1 MDEQVIAVMVLEAG
15 GHTLDVN
22 IPMDRG
28 RMTSMVQE
36 GLGVKAPS
44 EAEVVFVNSD
54 LPFISADLGADA
66 DMLNDLASLAAGLTD
81 EQREAAELYWDSVIS
96 VSEQDKF
103 QAAANVLMQA
113 NEIEQ
118 WHAYDYYVPEAGWPM
133 PLSSIDK
140 YGRSWFESNY
150 TVPTIAHYNYDMEL
164 YGRRNSD
171 DVRLYDE
178 GYLDMS
184 ADWPDIE
191 SYDRGAMNDD
201 IESVALPE
209 ELENWQKVFI
219 VARSLHNGNEFK
231 ATLPMNP
238 TEALD
243 LEEAT
248 TLGKKHDYE
257 IVEIEDSG
265 VLERLGVDATAH
277 SYERVETLNGLLIM
291 AATRLSASGSDYD
304 RVRALLNE
312 QVSPTYLDAAGAIAS
327 VEEIPYYAYDFPN
340 IDAHDLS
347 SMSKEEK
354 WGRTYYDAQAE
365 AGELSEGK
373 KGYEELIDIDFD
385 IKTYGLDHD
394 VTLGGGGYIDAYS
407 GDELNL
413 TFYDDEE
420 IADAAKEAREKIGIA
435 DTQVLRDIEQMVAQ
449 PVIPAPSEPYA
460 TQYRM
465 LSRMKGDF
473 DYVLGEGGI
482 GALRQIWD
490 SDGPGSQIAY
500 MRRLL
505 AEIPDEYAPEWIS
518 AADIDNYEQR
528 INELVAEQN
537 SELLG
542 RSESS
547 LAAEALDEAQRIM
560 EDLAEDLPEDE
571 PVLNEQEVREM
582 MEDAAMG
589 RGEDLRAGAEERRA
603 VRSIE
608 EIDQG
613 MQNVIEGLDEMSSG
627 APDALEELNRRVH
640 EIDRAIVF
648 AEIPETTYSL
658 GIAEVS
664 VDRSPGS
671 ETSYYV
677 IYDSEKRHPYG
688 HAADLVQPAVEDLS
702 IIYDAVA
709 RHAPDAPWV
718 KWGFRQ
724 ITPWGFKDDG
734 TPYSAAEYREG
745 EGVTEIEELQPVLS
759 YNEGLS
765 VTEALQLVPNASIS
779 MLEVPILN
787 AISDGVHNRSLG
799 FRSRGLMSVNRNG
812 EPIVKGGPT
821 DNGYVYR
828 NSGAFEDR
836 GDDVAY
842 IANAAWEEPLRHDEN
857 GYVRLSDI
865 DPEHVYT
872 YARILEACNGSRLM
886 AERVFAELDWQHPE
900 TLYDEN
906 MRMFVE
912 DWENADKSIVME
924 RQPEEVRLYV
934 ECKLREQGLSGYE
947 LIRAMGMTRAGDL
960 LGLVEHRDAE
970 EKTLAEEMERLNRI
984 ARPWAIF
991 AEPVAEGHRA
1001 GMVSALIDTDDP
1013 NQYTRV
1019 QVIYDYDEHP
1029 EAIGAED
1036 SDIEA
1041 SYAERWAAVY
1051 AAIGRTFP
1059 GRDYS
1064 TGEWTNSI
1072 ALEEA
1077 LKIAEVPDTR
1087 ASELLSAN
1095 RDAAATLVFAP
1106 DNFGNYNLSDELQE
1120 SKVEQLEWKPGSIA
1134 VGRTTGMPYVVLA
1147 VTEDGRLRLGA
1158 DLSIYDSDMFEPGGQ
1173 IDEALVESYRQG
1185 RDDGT
1190 ALARALAEATGRPE
1204 VGESRIEDLAREQLA
1219 KPSEEI
1225 RTEKTSGEDKGP
1237 WKVGSIAIGRQS
1249 GYAFVV
1255 MDVTE
1260 DGRLLLGADAYVASP
1275 DMFEYGG
1282 QVPDQVM
1289 DDIRSGSITEEELQE
1304 VLAEIREKAEREA
1317 LTGPESEQPTWRV
1330 GSIAMDRDTRESH
1343 LVTGLTASGN
1353 ILIGYDMEPVNAAA
1367 YQNVGEVDEAVALGY
1382 RNGAIDNDEKNRAMA
1397 TVVSEYV
1404 TSSRDAGDLTEE
1416 EIADIERGAEEDF
1429 GDLYAHNAAMSRE
1442 GSEGITFGSEEPK
1455 GTNEG
1460 LRIDPERSRWYIN
1473 GREGWEFPVYVVGNN
1488 ESNEPS
1494 AVCGIEMSPAGSFVA
1509 IVELNGEQRPDLSP
1523 KSSFPTFDR
1532 AREAGMA
1539 SLGSALGLAPEVLA
1553 PYVHGE
1559 VAPDPYPEAWAR
1571 DEGVKMTAEQIM
1583 AKYGFDPDV
1592 EYVRIYPDG
1601 QWEALYYNPQGN
1613 EERGQIVQA
1622 WGGDLEEVLTEYNP
1636 ENAAWIST
1644 ADGRNNDLLY
1654 DWPNGMETVL
1664 DGFMRNRQEYVGFA
1678 EGNPE
1683 AQHAYLVEREA
1694 YLESMR
1700 TLDTERSD
1708 IFEDVP
1714 GQEYQMVAVAVG
1726 DEESEHAYVANLKLG
1741 DDGWSVRVAY
1751 DNDNAFQASNGIASF
1766 EEAREKAMRMFRAGG
1781 RYDAEALDNFEGFQ
1795 KDFAA
1800 VDDKSQE
1807 LGRRSYESILM
1818 NDEWG
1823 WEVTPAGVG
1832 RLMDQNGEIYAEIH
1846 PDRKQVVIMDEPIPG
1861 ATTWTVDND
1870 DVRLVLEACAIQEA
1884 GLEFEPPEGA
1894 TFDGLIYDVSKTL
1907 AKEES
1912 LIPPRI
1918 AGAFEPL
1925 SSRERF
1931 SNDLDELFEAYDN
1944 NLRFSPLETIY
1955 ISDTPG
1961 ILVSLGMEQ
1970 RPIHLNALHA
1980 LNIIAPKNERNS
1992 HHHGITREEMEGL
2005 PDLIARPAVITDAL
2019 NGATSSDAVVLVL
2032 PGVDSDNQPL
2042 LAVIRPNEDAQYELE
2057 TINMNRLAS
2066 VYGKRNAENFLA
2078 NAAEQGKVLY
2088 IDQKETEELSKVS
2101 QLQLLKSL
2109 AGLPFNE
2116 IIRRSSVIDKAEGRD
2131 VSETVV
2137 SAEDRPTTVDAMKVI
2152 EEANERLRAEQTAQI
2167 EESLAESDV
2176 LQHREGVVRHEEPAL
2191 ADRLKAAVVGAL
2203 AWTVVSAP
2211 AAAAEVQTP
2220 TGTYVAQASDDLIEL
2235 KGRLARSLDEA
2246 LPAGWVIDDVAPS
2259 KDMLALEMTITSGEV
2274 DVELG
2279 VVAPR
2284 DKTTTTEENLDD
2296 LSSRL
2301 LEAAAEAMVGEM
2313 AAEAYIASSRRRDA
2327 KDVLGEEDL
2336 GAINAASATV
2346 ETQRRGQT
2354 AYMHVGDDILA
2365 QTGDNP
2371 HLYTR
2376 LAARNGEDF
2385 FVDDNGHEI
2394 VSLKN
2399 GSIVEGEE
2407 AASRMNEMLAAYANH
2422 PNPGT
2427 VEFQNEFT
2435 YISKTLQE
2443 SEIPPSTESP
2453 DMVEGNQENKGFFQR
2468 MRETFG
2474 SRRQEKESESREHS
2488 ARRTD
2493 EEAATQT
2500 AVLASALAAA
2510 SAMEVPMVAAAEE
2523 KSKDGGRRKVE
2534 VEGYVTR
2541 ETVKNATLK
2550 SDEVEARAGAA
2561 KVKKAAPAPQQAQKR
2576 Q

>member
-1 MDEQVIAVMVLEAG
+1 MDEQVIAVMVLDVD
-15 GHTLDVN
+15 GHTLDVD
-22 IPMDRG
+22 IPMDREQ
-28 RMTSMVQE
+28 MTLMVRE
-36 GLGVKAPS
+36 GLGVEAPS
-44 EAEVVFVNSD
+44 EAEVTFVNSD
-54 LPFISADLGADA
+54 FPILSADLGADA

-81 EQREAAELYWDSVIS
+81 EQREAAEMYWDNAVS
-96 VSEQDKF
+96 VSEQSRF

-113 NEIEQ
+113 SEIEQ
-118 WHAYDYYVPEAGWPM
+118 WHAYDYYTPEAGWPS
-133 PLSSIDK
+133 PLSSIEK
-140 YGRSWFESNY
+140 YGRSWYESNY
-150 TVPTIAHYNYDMEL
+150 QVPTIAHYNYDLEL
-164 YGRRNSD
+164 YGRSNSD

-178 GYLDMS
+178 GYLELS
-184 ADWPDIE
+184 VDWPDIE

-201 IESVALPE
+201 LGNASIPE
-209 ELENWQKVFI
+209 VLEDWQKVSI
-219 VARSLHNGNEFK
+219 VARSLYNGEEFK

-243 LEEAT
+243 LEDAA
-248 TLGKKHDYE
+248 TLGEKHDYE
-257 IVEIEDSG
+257 IVEIEDGG
-265 VLERLGVDATAH
+265 VLDRLGIDAAAH
-277 SYERVETLNGLLIM
+277 PYERIETLNGLLVM
-291 AATRLSASGSDYD
+291 AATKLNAKANDYE
-304 RVRALLNE
+304 RVRALITE
-312 QVSPTYLDAAGAIAS
+312 QVAPTYLDAAGAIAG

-340 IDAHDLS
+340 IDAQDLA

-365 AGELSEGK
+365 AGELSEDK
-373 KGYEELIDIDFD
+373 RGYDELIDIDFD
-385 IKTYGLDHD
+385 IKIYGHDHD
-394 VTLGGGGYIDAYS
+394 VTLGDGGYIDAYS

-435 DTQVLRDIEQMVAQ
+435 DAQVPRDIEQPVAR
-449 PVIPAPSEPYA
+449 PYIPAPSEPYA

-505 AEIPDEYAPEWIS
+505 AEIPEEYAPEWIS

-537 SELLG
+537 SELTG

-547 LAAEALDEAQRIM
+547 LEAEARDEAERFM
-560 EDLAEDLPEDE
+560 EDLTEGLPGDE

-589 RGEDLRAGAEERRA
+589 RGEEPPSA
-603 VRSIE
+603 V
-608 EIDQG
+608 
-613 MQNVIEGLDEMSSG
+613 
-627 APDALEELNRRVH
+627 PDALEELNRRVH

-664 VDRSPGS
+664 VDRTPSS

-677 IYDSEKRHPYG
+677 IYDSEKRHPYDHFEG
-688 HAADLVQPAVEDLS
+688 LSVPALDDLQVIRRAVEK
-702 IIYDAVA
+702 
-709 RHAPDAPWV
+709 HAPDAPWV
-718 KWGFRQ
+718 RWGLERRV
-724 ITPWGFKDDG
+724 TPWGFKPDG
-734 TPYSAAEYREG
+734 MPYTSEEYREDTG
-745 EGVTEIEELQPVLS
+745 EVKFDMLQPVMN
-759 YNEGLS
+759 YQEGLS
-765 VTEALQLVPNASIS
+765 VSEALQQVPNALPS
-779 MLEVPILN
+779 MIEDAILN
-787 AISDGVHNRSLG
+787 AISDDVHKRSLR
-799 FRSRGLMSVNRNG
+799 FRSRGLMSINRNG
-812 EPIVKGGPT
+812 EPIVIGGPT

-828 NSGAFEDR
+828 NPGAFEDR

-842 IANAAWEEPLRHDEN
+842 IANAAWEEPLDSDEQ
-857 GYVRLSDI
+857 GYVKLSDI

-872 YARILEACNGSRLM
+872 YGRILEDCHGSRAM
-886 AERVFAELDWQHPE
+886 AERIFAQLDWQHPAA
-900 TLYDEN
+900 LYEEE
-906 MRMFVE
+906 MHLLAE
-912 DWENADKSIVME
+912 DWEAAPKSDYMI
-924 RQPEEVRLYV
+924 RQSENVRLFV
-934 ECKLREQGLSGYE
+934 ECKLRERGISGE
-947 LIRAMGMTRAGDL
+947 DLIRAMGVTRAGDL
-960 LGLVEHRDAE
+960 LTLVGYSDAE
-970 EKTLAEEMERLNRI
+970 EKSLAEAMDSLNRI

-991 AEPVAEGHRA
+991 AEPVPEGHLVGA
-1001 GMVSALIDTDDP
+1001 VDVLVDTEVPD
-1013 NQYTRV
+1013 QKATVR
-1019 QVIYDYDEHP
+1019 VIYDWDARPMGANADDP
-1029 EAIGAED
+1029 EYEP
-1036 SDIEA
+1036 
-1041 SYAERWAAVY
+1041 YAGDWVVVSAAVK
-1051 AAIGRTFP
+1051 AAFP
-1059 GRDYS
+1059 GRSYEASGWVDAE
-1064 TGEWTNSI
+1064 TLESI
-1072 ALEEA
+1072 LDGA
-1077 LKIAEVPDTR
+1077 KFPTTR
-1087 ASELLSAN
+1087 VSEILTAN
-1095 RDAAATLVFAP
+1095 RDAAAALASAP
-1106 DNFGNYNLSDELQE
+1106 ENPGAKNLSDGLQE
-1120 SKVEQLEWKPGSIA
+1120 TQVKLPEWKPGSIA

-1147 VTEDGRLRLGA
+1147 VTEDGDLRLGA
-1158 DLSIYDSDMFEPGGQ
+1158 DLSIYDSDMFEQGGQ
-1173 IDEALVESYRQG
+1173 VDEALVESYRQG

-1204 VGESRIEDLAREQLA
+1204 VGESRIEDLAREKLA
-1219 KPSEEI
+1219 KPFEEI
-1225 RTEKTSGEDKGP
+1225 RPKKTSGEDKGP

-1289 DDIRSGSITEEELQE
+1289 DDIRSGNITEEELQE

-1353 ILIGYDMEPVNAAA
+1353 ILIGYDMEPVNAAV
-1367 YQNVGEVDEAVALGY
+1367 YQNVGEVDEEIALGY
-1382 RNGAIDNDEKNRAMA
+1382 RNGTIDNDEKNLAMA
-1397 TVVSEYV
+1397 AVVSEYV

-1416 EIADIERGAEEDF
+1416 EIADIERGFEEDF
-1429 GDLYAHNAAMSRE
+1429 GDLYARNSSVSQEYSLDALPE
-1442 GSEGITFGSEEPK
+1442 GDPSAEVQEVAK
-1455 GTNEG
+1455 
-1460 LRIDPERSRWYIN
+1460 IDSERSRWYVN
-1473 GREGWEFPVYVVGNN
+1473 GREGWEFPVYIAGDTHN
-1488 ESNEPS
+1488 NEPS
-1494 AVCGIEMSPAGSFVA
+1494 AACGIEMSPSGTFVV
-1509 IVELNGEQRPDLSP
+1509 IVELNGEQRLDLSP
-1523 KSSFPTFDR
+1523 KSSFPTFER
-1532 AREAGMA
+1532 AREAGML

-1553 PYVHGE
+1553 PYIHGE
-1559 VAPDPYPEAWAR
+1559 VAPDPYPESWVQ
-1571 DEGVKMTAEQIM
+1571 EQGQEITAEMLM
-1583 AKYGFDPDV
+1583 AKYGFDPNT
-1592 EYVRIYPDG
+1592 EYIRTYPDG

-1622 WGGDLEEVLTEYNP
+1622 CGGDLAAALAEYDS
-1636 ENAAWIST
+1636 ENAQWIST
-1644 ADGRNNDLLY
+1644 VIGRDNDMLY
-1654 DWPNGMETVL
+1654 DWPEDMESL
-1664 DGFMRNRQEYVGFA
+1664 LADFMRHRQDFVGFA
-1678 EGNPE
+1678 DGEPE
-1683 AQHAYLVEREA
+1683 AQHEYLVEQEA

-1714 GQEYQMVAVAVG
+1714 GREYQMVAVSVG
-1726 DEESEHAYVANLKLG
+1726 DEESEHAYVANIKLRE
-1741 DDGWSVRVAY
+1741 DGWSVGVTY
-1751 DNDNAFQASNGIASF
+1751 DNGALNRESNGIASF
-1766 EEAREKAMRMFRAGG
+1766 QEAREYAMRMFRAGG
-1781 RYDAEALDNFEGFQ
+1781 RYSAEALNDFEGFQ
-1795 KDFAA
+1795 KEFPA
-1800 VDDKSQE
+1800 VDAESQDS
-1807 LGRRSYESILM
+1807 GRRSYESVLM

-1823 WEVTPAGVG
+1823 WEVSPAGVG

-1846 PDRKQVVIMDEPIPG
+1846 PDRKQVIFRDEPIPG

-1870 DVRLVLEACAIQEA
+1870 DVRLVLEAYAIREA
-1884 GLEFEPPEGA
+1884 GLDFEPPEGA
-1894 TFDGLIYDVSKTL
+1894 TFDSLIYGVTKSL
-1907 AKEES
+1907 AKEDD
-1912 LIPPRI
+1912 LIPPRLT
-1918 AGAFEPL
+1918 GAFEPL
-1925 SSRERF
+1925 SSHERF
-1931 SNDLDELFEAYDN
+1931 ANDLDELFEAYDN
-1944 NLRFSPLETIY
+1944 NLRFSPLETIC

-1992 HHHGITREEMEGL
+1992 HHHGITREEMASL

-2032 PGVDSDNQPL
+2032 PDVDSDNQPL
-2042 LAVIRPNEDAQYELE
+2042 LAVIRPNEEAQYELE

-2088 IDQKETEELSKVS
+2088 IDKKETEELSKVS

-2116 IIRRSSVIDKAEGRD
+2116 IIRRSSVIDKAEGKG
-2131 VSETVV
+2131 V
-2137 SAEDRPTTVDAMKVI
+2137 SATVDGIGDSPRIDAMKVI
-2152 EEANERLRAEQTAQI
+2152 EEANERLSVKQNAQI
-2167 EESLAESDV
+2167 EESLTERDV
-2176 LQHREGVVRHEEPAL
+2176 LQPQEGVVKHKEPTL
-2191 ADRLKAAVVGAL
+2191 ADKLKAAVVGAL
-2203 AWTVVSAP
+2203 AWTVVAAP
-2211 AAAAEVQTP
+2211 VDTEEVQTP
-2220 TGTYVAQASDDLIEL
+2220 TGTYIVQASDDLIDL
-2235 KGRLARSLDEA
+2235 KGRLTRSLDEA
-2246 LPAGWVIDDVAPS
+2246 LPAGWVMDDVAPS
-2259 KDMLALEMTITSGEV
+2259 KDVLALEIAISSDDV

-2296 LSSRL
+2296 LSNRL
-2301 LEAAAEAMVGEM
+2301 LEAAAESMVGEL

-2327 KDVLGEEDL
+2327 KDVLDEDNL
-2336 GAINAASATV
+2336 GAIDAASATV

-2354 AYMHVGDDILA
+2354 AYLHVGDNILV
-2365 QTGDNP
+2365 QTGDKP
-2371 HLYTR
+2371 QLYSR

-2385 FVDDNGHEI
+2385 FIDDNGREV

-2407 AASRMNEMLAAYANH
+2407 ATSRMNEMLAAYANH

-2435 YISKTLQE
+2435 YLSETLQE
-2443 SEIPPSTESP
+2443 SELAPAEENLSTAENKQ
-2453 DMVEGNQENKGFFQR
+2453 EGKGFFQR

-2474 SRRQEKESESREHS
+2474 SRRQEKENETREQS
-2488 ARRTD
+2488 ARRDD
-2493 EEAATQT
+2493 EEAAAQT

-2510 SAMEVPMVAAAEE
+2510 SVMEAPLVTAAEVQ
-2523 KSKDGGRRKVE
+2523 SKDSSRRKVE
-2534 VEGYVTR
+2534 VVGYTAKEAAKSVT
-2541 ETVKNATLK
+2541 AK
-2550 SDEVEARAGAA
+2550 SDEIEARAGAA

>member
-1 MDEQVIAVMVLEAG
+1 MDEQVIAVMVLEVD

-28 RMTSMVQE
+28 RMTTMVQE
-36 GLGVKAPS
+36 SLEVEAPS

-81 EQREAAELYWDSVIS
+81 EQREAAVLYWNNAIS
-96 VSEQDKF
+96 VSEQGDF
-103 QAAANVLMQA
+103 RAAANVLMQA
-113 NEIEQ
+113 SEIER
-118 WHAYDYYVPEAGWPM
+118 WRAYDYYEPEAGWAR
-133 PLSSIDK
+133 PLSREEK
-140 YGRSWFESNY
+140 YGRTWLESAY
-150 TVPTIAHYNYDMEL
+150 SVPQIAYNNYDLESF
-164 YGRRNSD
+164 GQAHSD
-171 DVRLYDE
+171 GVILFDD
-178 GYLDMS
+178 GYLD
-184 ADWPDIE
+184 AYANYPAIE
-191 SYDRGAMNDD
+191 DFDRGQMND
-201 IESVALPE
+201 ALDSMEIPSS
-209 ELENWQKVFI
+209 LEAWQKVR
-219 VARSLHNGNEFK
+219 VTARSLYNGREFTE
-231 ATLPMNP
+231 TLPMSSSDAMDF
-238 TEALD
+238 ESRA
-243 LEEAT
+243 E
-248 TLGKKHDYE
+248 LGGEHDYE
-257 IVEIEDSG
+257 IVELEDGG
-265 VLERLGVDATAH
+265 VLDRLGIDPSRRNYDMLT
-277 SYERVETLNGLLIM
+277 SLNGVVAM
-291 AATRLSASGSDYD
+291 AAARLEAGGDDYA
-304 RVRALLNE
+304 RVSALLSE
-312 QVSPTYLDAAGAIAS
+312 FPDPTYMDVAGAI
-327 VEEIPYYAYDFPN
+327 EEVGNIPFHGYEFPN
-340 IDAHDLS
+340 MDFYDLAN
-347 SMSKEEK
+347 MSKEEK
-354 WGRTYYDAQAE
+354 WGRTYYAQIAEEGGNALPEGLDTYNELLSVDFKPEMLAE
-365 AGELSEGK
+365 AHNVSIGNN
-373 KGYEELIDIDFD
+373 GY
-385 IKTYGLDHD
+385 Y
-394 VTLGGGGYIDAYS
+394 DAYA
-407 GDELNL
+407 GDELDL
-413 TFYDDEE
+413 TYYDDEE

-435 DTQVLRDIEQMVAQ
+435 DTQVLRDTEQ
-449 PVIPAPSEPYA
+449 PVAHPYIPAPSEPYA

-490 SDGPGSQIAY
+490 SDGPGSQVAY

-560 EDLAEDLPEDE
+560 EDIAEDLPEDE
-571 PVLNEQEVREM
+571 PVLSEQEVREM

-603 VRSIE
+603 VRSVE

-613 MQNVIEGLDEMSSG
+613 MQNVI
-627 APDALEELNRRVH
+627 
-640 EIDRAIVF
+640 
-648 AEIPETTYSL
+648 
-658 GIAEVS
+658 
-664 VDRSPGS
+664 
-671 ETSYYV
+671 
-677 IYDSEKRHPYG
+677 
-688 HAADLVQPAVEDLS
+688 
-702 IIYDAVA
+702 
-709 RHAPDAPWV
+709 
-718 KWGFRQ
+718 
-724 ITPWGFKDDG
+724 
-734 TPYSAAEYREG
+734 
-745 EGVTEIEELQPVLS
+745 
-759 YNEGLS
+759 
-765 VTEALQLVPNASIS
+765 
-779 MLEVPILN
+779 
-787 AISDGVHNRSLG
+787 
-799 FRSRGLMSVNRNG
+799 
-812 EPIVKGGPT
+812 
-821 DNGYVYR
+821 
-828 NSGAFEDR
+828 
-836 GDDVAY
+836 
-842 IANAAWEEPLRHDEN
+842 
-857 GYVRLSDI
+857 
-865 DPEHVYT
+865 
-872 YARILEACNGSRLM
+872 
-886 AERVFAELDWQHPE
+886 
-900 TLYDEN
+900 
-906 MRMFVE
+906 
-912 DWENADKSIVME
+912 
-924 RQPEEVRLYV
+924 
-934 ECKLREQGLSGYE
+934 
-947 LIRAMGMTRAGDL
+947 
-960 LGLVEHRDAE
+960 
-970 EKTLAEEMERLNRI
+970 ERLNRI

-991 AEPVAEGHRA
+991 AEPIAEGHRA

-1051 AAIGRTFP
+1051 SAIGRSFP

-1095 RDAAATLVFAP
+1095 RDAAATLVSAP
-1106 DNFGNYNLSDELQE
+1106 DNFGNSNLSDELQE
-1120 SKVEQLEWKPGSIA
+1120 SKVKQLEWKPGSIA

-1158 DLSIYDSDMFEPGGQ
+1158 DLSIYDSDMFEQGGQ
-1173 IDEALVESYRQG
+1173 VDEALVESYRQG

-1190 ALARALAEATGRPE
+1190 VLARALAEATGRPE
-1204 VGESRIEDLAREQLA
+1204 VVESRIEDLAREQLA
-1219 KPSEEI
+1219 KPSNENRPEQ
-1225 RTEKTSGEDKGP
+1225 TSNGEKGP

-1289 DDIRSGSITEEELQE
+1289 DDLRSGSITEEELQE
-1304 VLAEIREKAEREA
+1304 VLAEIRGKAERDA
-1317 LTGPESEQPTWRV
+1317 LTGPQSEQPTWKV
-1330 GSIAMDRDTRESH
+1330 GSVAMDRDTRESH

-1353 ILIGYDMEPVNAAA
+1353 ILIGYDMEPASAAA
-1367 YQNVGEVDEAVALGY
+1367 YQNVGEVDEGIALGY
-1382 RNGAIDNDEKNRAMA
+1382 RNGTINNDEKNRAMA
-1397 TVVSEYV
+1397 AVVSEYV
-1404 TSSRDAGDLTEE
+1404 SSSRDAGDLTEE

-1442 GSEGITFGSEEPK
+1442 ESKGISFGSEEPK

-1494 AVCGIEMSPAGSFVA
+1494 AVCGIEMSPEGSFVA

-1523 KSSFPTFDR
+1523 KSSFPTFNR
-1532 AREAGMA
+1532 AREAGML

-1622 WGGDLEEVLTEYNP
+1622 WGGDLGEVLTEYNP

-1654 DWPNGMETVL
+1654 DWPNDMETVL

-1694 YLESMR
+1694 HLESMR

-1708 IFEDVP
+1708 IFEDIP

-1781 RYDAEALDNFEGFQ
+1781 RYDAQALDNFEGFQ

-1846 PDRKQVVIMDEPIPG
+1846 PDRKQVVIMNEPIPG

-1870 DVRLVLEACAIQEA
+1870 DVRIVLEACAIQEA

-1918 AGAFEPL
+1918 AGAFDPL

-2032 PGVDSDNQPL
+2032 PSVDSDNQPL

-2131 VSETVV
+2131 VSATVV

-2336 GAINAASATV
+2336 GAIDAASATV

-2371 HLYTR
+2371 QLYTR

-2443 SEIPPSTESP
+2443 SEIPPSAESP
-2453 DMVEGNQENKGFFQR
+2453 DMVEGNQENKRFFQR

-2493 EEAATQT
+2493 EETATQT

>member
-1 MDEQVIAVMVLEAG
+1 MDEQVKAVMVLEVD

-36 GLGVKAPS
+36 GLGVEAPS

-66 DMLNDLASLAAGLTD
+66 DMLNDLASLAAGLTE
-81 EQREAAELYWDSVIS
+81 EQREAAVLYWNNAVS
-96 VSEQDKF
+96 VSEQGDF
-103 QAAANVLMQA
+103 RAAANVLMQA
-113 NEIEQ
+113 SEIER
-118 WHAYDYYVPEAGWPM
+118 WRAYDYYEPEAGWAR
-133 PLSSIDK
+133 PLSREEK
-140 YGRSWFESNY
+140 YGRTWLESAY
-150 TVPTIAHYNYDMEL
+150 SVPQIAYNNYDLESF
-164 YGRRNSD
+164 GQAHSD
-171 DVRLYDE
+171 GVILFDD
-178 GYLDMS
+178 GYLDAYANYPS
-184 ADWPDIE
+184 IE
-191 SYDRGAMNDD
+191 DFDRGQMND
-201 IESVALPE
+201 ALDSMEIPSS
-209 ELENWQKVFI
+209 LEAWQKVR
-219 VARSLHNGNEFK
+219 VTARSLYNGREFTE
-231 ATLPMNP
+231 TLPMSSSDAMDF
-238 TEALD
+238 ESRA
-243 LEEAT
+243 E
-248 TLGKKHDYE
+248 LGGEHDYE
-257 IVEIEDSG
+257 IVELEDGG
-265 VLERLGVDATAH
+265 VLDRLGIDPSRRNYDMLT
-277 SYERVETLNGLLIM
+277 SLNGVVAM
-291 AATRLSASGSDYD
+291 AAARLEAGGDDYA
-304 RVRALLNE
+304 RVSALLSE
-312 QVSPTYLDAAGAIAS
+312 FPDPTYMDVAGAI
-327 VEEIPYYAYDFPN
+327 EEVGNIPFHGYEFPN
-340 IDAHDLS
+340 MDFYDLAN
-347 SMSKEEK
+347 MSKEEK
-354 WGRTYYDAQAE
+354 WGRTYYAQIAEEGGNALPEGLDTYNELLSVDFKPEMLAE
-365 AGELSEGK
+365 AHNVSIGNN
-373 KGYEELIDIDFD
+373 GY
-385 IKTYGLDHD
+385 Y
-394 VTLGGGGYIDAYS
+394 DAYA
-407 GDELNL
+407 GDELDL
-413 TFYDDEE
+413 TYYDDEE

-435 DTQVLRDIEQMVAQ
+435 DTQVLRDTEQ
-449 PVIPAPSEPYA
+449 PVAHPYIPAPSEPYA

-490 SDGPGSQIAY
+490 SDGPGSQVAY

-547 LAAEALDEAQRIM
+547 LAAEALDEVQRIM
-560 EDLAEDLPEDE
+560 EDLVEDLPEDE

-589 RGEDLRAGAEERRA
+589 RGEDLRAGAEERS

-613 MQNVIEGLDEMSSG
+613 MQNVIEGLDKSA

-688 HAADLVQPAVEDLS
+688 HAAGLVQPAVEDLS

-734 TPYSAAEYREG
+734 TPYSAAEYKEG

-787 AISDGVHNRSLG
+787 AISDGVHERSMSH
-799 FRSRGLMSVNRNG
+799 RSYGLMSTNRDE
-812 EPIVKGGPT
+812 EPIVIGAPT

-865 DPEHVYT
+865 DQEHVYT
-872 YARILEACNGSRLM
+872 YARILEACNGSRPM
-886 AERVFAELDWQHPE
+886 AERVFAELDWQRPE

-934 ECKLREQGLSGYE
+934 ECKLREQGLSGYD
-947 LIRAMGMTRAGDL
+947 LIRAMGTTRAGDL
-960 LGLVEHRDAE
+960 LGLVEYRDAE

-991 AEPVAEGHRA
+991 AEPVVEGHRA

-1051 AAIGRTFP
+1051 AAIGRSFP

-1077 LKIAEVPDTR
+1077 LKIAEVPDAR

-1095 RDAAATLVFAP
+1095 RDAAATLVSAP
-1106 DNFGNYNLSDELQE
+1106 DNYGNFNLSDELQE
-1120 SKVEQLEWKPGSIA
+1120 SKVKQLEWKPGSIA

-1225 RTEKTSGEDKGP
+1225 RLEKTSSEDKGP

-1304 VLAEIREKAEREA
+1304 ALAEIREKAEHEA

-1353 ILIGYDMEPVNAAA
+1353 IIIGYDMEPVNAAA

-1382 RNGAIDNDEKNRAMA
+1382 RNGTINNDEKNRAMA
-1397 TVVSEYV
+1397 AVVSEYV
-1404 TSSRDAGDLTEE
+1404 SSSRDAGDLTEE

-1442 GSEGITFGSEEPK
+1442 GSEGITFE
-1455 GTNEG
+1455 NEG
-1460 LRIDPERSRWYIN
+1460 PHIDPERSRWYVN
-1473 GREGWEFPVYVVGNN
+1473 GREGWEFPVYIAGDTQ
-1488 ESNEPS
+1488 SNGPS
-1494 AVCGIEMSPAGSFVA
+1494 AACGIEMSPSGSFVA
-1509 IVELNGEQRPDLSP
+1509 VVELNGEQRPNLSP
-1523 KSSFPTFDR
+1523 KSTFPTFDR
-1532 AREAGMA
+1532 AREAGML

-1559 VAPDPYPEAWAR
+1559 VAPDPYPEAWAK
-1571 DEGVKMTAEQIM
+1571 DEGAKMTAEQIM
-1583 AKYGFDPDV
+1583 AKYGFDPDI

-1622 WGGDLEEVLTEYNP
+1622 WGSDLTAALAEYNP
-1636 ENAAWIST
+1636 ENVQWIST
-1644 ADGRNNDLLY
+1644 IDARSNDLLY
-1654 DWPNGMETVL
+1654 DWPDGMETAL

-1708 IFEDVP
+1708 IFEDIP

-1726 DEESEHAYVANLKLG
+1726 DEESEHAYVANLKLE

-1751 DNDNAFQASNGIASF
+1751 DNGNAFQANNGIASF
-1766 EEAREKAMRMFRAGG
+1766 EEAREYATRMFRAGG
-1781 RYDAEALDNFEGFQ
+1781 RYSAEALNDFEGFQ
-1795 KDFAA
+1795 KEFPAA
-1800 VDDKSQE
+1800 DIKPQE
-1807 LGRRSYESILM
+1807 SEWRSFESILM

-1861 ATTWTVDND
+1861 ATTWAVDND
-1870 DVRLVLEACAIQEA
+1870 DVRLVLEAYTIKVA
-1884 GLEFEPPEGA
+1884 GLEFEPPEGT
-1894 TFDGLIYDVSKTL
+1894 TFETIIYDASKSL
-1907 AKEES
+1907 AKEDD

-1918 AGAFEPL
+1918 PGVFEPL
-1925 SSRERF
+1925 SGRAQFEL
-1931 SNDLDELFEAYDN
+1931 DLDSLFDEYS
-1944 NLRFSPLETIY
+1944 RGIRPRPRESIYVSP
-1955 ISDTPG
+1955 TPG
-1961 ILVSLGMEQ
+1961 VLIAMGMSQ
-1970 RPIHLNALHA
+1970 RGIYMNKRHA
-1980 LNIIAPKNERNS
+1980 MSVISPRDDSK
-1992 HHHGITREEMEGL
+1992 HHHGLTQDDLSRLPELLAAPAIVTEGL
-2005 PDLIARPAVITDAL
+2005 
-2019 NGATSSDAVVLVL
+2019 NGSTNPESIVMIL
-2032 PGVDSDNQPL
+2032 PYVNNESEPL
-2042 LAVIRPNEDAQYELE
+2042 MAIIRPNEKVSYELE
-2057 TINMNRLAS
+2057 TVDANRLAS
-2066 VYGKRNAENFLA
+2066 IYGKRNANNFLQSA
-2078 NAAEQGKVLY
+2078 IEQEKLLY
-2088 IDQKETEELSKVS
+2088 VDKEKTEELAT
-2101 QLQLLKSL
+2101 QTRLQLPSGE
-2109 AGLPFNE
+2109 AGLPLNG

-2131 VSETVV
+2131 VSVAAAGIDDV
-2137 SAEDRPTTVDAMKVI
+2137 PRIDAMKVI
-2152 EEANERLRAEQTAQI
+2152 EEANEQLRSEQTAQI
-2167 EESLAESDV
+2167 EDSLTESDV
-2176 LQHREGVVRHEEPAL
+2176 LQHREGVMRHEEPAL

-2211 AAAAEVQTP
+2211 AAAAEVQTT

-2284 DKTTTTEENLDD
+2284 DKTTTTDENLDD

-2336 GAINAASATV
+2336 GAIDAASTTV

-2354 AYMHVGDDILA
+2354 AYMHVGDNILV
-2365 QTGDNP
+2365 QTGENP
-2371 HLYTR
+2371 QLYTR

-2407 AASRMNEMLAAYANH
+2407 AASHMNEMLAAYANH

-2453 DMVEGNQENKGFFQR
+2453 DMVEGNQESKGFFQR

-2493 EEAATQT
+2493 EERATQT

>member
-1 MDEQVIAVMVLEAG
+1 MVLEAD
-15 GHTLDVN
+15 GHTLNMN

-36 GLGVKAPS
+36 GLGVEAPS
-44 EAEVVFVNSD
+44 EAEVTFVNSESPI
-54 LPFISADLGADA
+54 LSADLGADA
-66 DMLNDLASLAAGLTD
+66 DMLNDLASLAARLTD
-81 EQREAAELYWDSVIS
+81 EQREAAELYWVNVVS

-113 NEIEQ
+113 AEIEQ
-118 WHAYDYYVPEAGWPM
+118 WHAYDYYEPEAGWPS
-133 PLSSIDK
+133 PLSNTEK
-140 YGRSWFESNY
+140 YGRSWYETSY
-150 TVPTIAHYNYDMEL
+150 SVPTIANYNYDLEL

-178 GYLDMS
+178 GYLELS
-184 ADWPDIE
+184 VDWPDIE
-191 SYDRGAMNDD
+191 SYDRSAMNDD
-201 IESVALPE
+201 LESTSLPE
-209 ELENWQKVFI
+209 VLEDWQKVTI
-219 VARSLHNGNEFK
+219 VARSLHNGEEFK
-231 ATLPMNP
+231 ATLPMKP

-243 LEEAT
+243 LEDAA
-248 TLGKKHDYE
+248 TLGEKHDYE
-257 IVEIEDSG
+257 IVEIEDGG
-265 VLERLGVDATAH
+265 VLARLGIDATAH
-277 SYERVETLNGLLIM
+277 PYERVETLNGLLIE
-291 AATRLSASGSDYD
+291 AATRLNANGNDYE
-304 RVRALLNE
+304 RVRTLINE
-312 QVSPTYLDAAGAIAS
+312 QVDPTYLDVAGAIAG
-327 VEEIPYYAYDFPN
+327 VEEIPFYAYDFPN
-340 IDAHDLS
+340 IDAHDLAT
-347 SMSKEEK
+347 MSKEEK
-354 WGRTYYDAQAE
+354 WGRTFYDAQAE
-365 AGELSEGK
+365 AGELSEDK
-373 KGYEELIDIDFD
+373 RGYDELIDIDFD

-394 VTLGGGGYIDAYS
+394 VTLGNGGYLDAYS

-413 TFYDDEE
+413 TFYDDGE
-420 IADAAKEAREKIGIA
+420 IANAAKEAREKIGIA
-435 DTQVLRDIEQMVAQ
+435 DTQVPRDVEQPIARQ
-449 PVIPAPSEPYA
+449 HIPAPSEPYA

-505 AEIPDEYAPEWIS
+505 AEIPEEYAPEWIS
-518 AADIDNYEQR
+518 AADIDNYEQK
-528 INELVAEQN
+528 ISELVAEQN
-537 SELLG
+537 SELAG
-542 RSESS
+542 RSKSS
-547 LAAEALDEAQRIM
+547 LAAEARDEAERFM
-560 EDLAEDLPEDE
+560 EDLIDGLPEDE
-571 PVLNEQEVREM
+571 TGLTEQEVREM

-589 RGEDLRAGAEERRA
+589 RGEEPPNA
-603 VRSIE
+603 
-608 EIDQG
+608 
-613 MQNVIEGLDEMSSG
+613 

-664 VDRSPGS
+664 VDRSPSS

-688 HAADLVQPAVEDLS
+688 HAEGRSVPALEDLRVIRRAVEK
-702 IIYDAVA
+702 
-709 RHAPDAPWV
+709 HAPDAPWV
-718 KWGFRQ
+718 RWGLERRV
-724 ITPWGFKDDG
+724 TPWGFKPDG
-734 TPYSAAEYREG
+734 TPYTLEEYREDTG
-745 EGVTEIEELQPVLS
+745 ETELEMLQPVMN
-759 YNEGLS
+759 YQEGLS
-765 VTEALQLVPNASIS
+765 VSEALQQVPNALPS

-787 AISDGVHNRSLG
+787 AISDGVHDRSLR
-799 FRSRGLMSVNRNG
+799 FRSHGLMSINRNG
-812 EPIVKGGPT
+812 EPIVIGDPT

-828 NSGAFEDR
+828 NPGAFEDR

-842 IANAAWEEPLRHDEN
+842 IANAAWEEPMDTDEQ
-857 GYVRLSDI
+857 GHVKLSDI

-872 YARILEACNGSRLM
+872 YGRILEDCHGSRAM
-886 AERVFAELDWQHPE
+886 AERIFAQLDWQHPAA
-900 TLYDEN
+900 LYEEE
-906 MRMFVE
+906 MQLLAE
-912 DWENADKSIVME
+912 DWEAAPKTDYMI
-924 RQPEEVRLYV
+924 RQSENVRLYV
-934 ECKLREQGLSGYE
+934 ECRLRERGISGE
-947 LIRAMGMTRAGDL
+947 KLIRAMDVTRAEDL
-960 LGLVEHRDAE
+960 LDLVDYRGTE
-970 EKTLAEEMERLNRI
+970 EKPLTEEMERLNRN

-1036 SDIEA
+1036 SDIDA
-1041 SYAERWAAVY
+1041 PYAERWTEVY
-1051 AAIGRTFP
+1051 AAIERSFP
-1059 GRDYS
+1059 GRDYF
-1064 TGEWTNSI
+1064 TGEWVNSVP
-1072 ALEEA
+1072 LEEA
-1077 LKIAEVPDTR
+1077 LKIAEVPDIR
-1087 ASELLSAN
+1087 VSELLSAN
-1095 RDAAATLVFAP
+1095 RDAAAALPSSTENLGA
-1106 DNFGNYNLSDELQE
+1106 NNLSDELQE
-1120 SKVEQLEWKPGSIA
+1120 VQVKQPEWKPGSIA
-1134 VGRTTGMPYVVLA
+1134 VGRTSGMPYVVLA
-1147 VTEDGRLRLGA
+1147 VTDSGDLRLGA
-1158 DLSIYDSDMFEPGGQ
+1158 DLSIYDSDMFERAGQ
-1173 IDEALVESYRQG
+1173 VDEALVESYRQG

-1219 KPSEEI
+1219 RPSEGI
-1225 RTEKTSGEDKGP
+1225 RPEKTSGENKGP

-1289 DDIRSGSITEEELQE
+1289 DDIRTGSITEEELQE

-1317 LTGPESEQPTWRV
+1317 LTGPESEQPTWKV

-1353 ILIGYDMEPVNAAA
+1353 ILIGYDMEPVNAAT
-1367 YQNVGEVDEAVALGY
+1367 YQNVGEVDEGIALGY
-1382 RNGAIDNDEKNRAMA
+1382 RNGTIDNDEKNRAMA
-1397 TVVSEYV
+1397 AVVSEYL
-1404 TSSRDAGDLTEE
+1404 TFSRDTGDLTEE
-1416 EIADIERGAEEDF
+1416 EIADIERGFEEDF
-1429 GDLYAHNAAMSRE
+1429 GDLYARNSSVSLEDSLDAHPE
-1442 GSEGITFGSEEPK
+1442 GEPSAEVQEDPK
-1455 GTNEG
+1455 
-1460 LRIDPERSRWYIN
+1460 IDPDRSRWYVN
-1473 GREGWEFPVYVVGNN
+1473 GREGWEFPVYIAGDTH
-1488 ESNEPS
+1488 SNEPS
-1494 AVCGIEMSPAGSFVA
+1494 AACGIEMSPSGSFVA
-1509 IVELNGEQRPDLSP
+1509 IVELNGEQRLDLSP

-1532 AREAGMA
+1532 AREAGML

-1553 PYVHGE
+1553 PYIHGE

-1571 DEGVKMTAEQIM
+1571 NEGAKMTAEMLM
-1583 AKYGFDPDV
+1583 AKYGFDPDA
-1592 EYVRIYPDG
+1592 EYVRVYPDA

-1622 WGGDLEEVLTEYNP
+1622 WGGDLKAALAEYDP
-1636 ENAAWIST
+1636 ENAQWISVI
-1644 ADGRNNDLLY
+1644 DGRNNDQLH
-1654 DWPNGMETVL
+1654 DWPEDMENILV
-1664 DGFMRNRQEYVGFA
+1664 DFMRHRQEYVGFA
-1678 EGNPE
+1678 EGEFE
-1683 AQHAYLVEREA
+1683 AQHEYLVEQEA

-1714 GQEYQMVAVAVG
+1714 GREYQMVAVSVG
-1726 DEESEHAYVANLKLG
+1726 DEESEHAYVANIKLRE
-1741 DDGWSVRVAY
+1741 DGWSVGVTY
-1751 DNDNAFQASNGIASF
+1751 DNGAHNRESNGIESF
-1766 EEAREKAMRMFRAGG
+1766 QEAREYALRMFRAGG
-1781 RYDAEALDNFEGFQ
+1781 RYSVEALNDFEAFQ
-1795 KDFAA
+1795 KEFPA
-1800 VDDKSQE
+1800 VDAWSRE
-1807 LGRRSYESILM
+1807 SGWRSFESILM

-1823 WEVTPAGVG
+1823 WEVAPTGVG

-1846 PDRKQVVIMDEPIPG
+1846 PDRKQVIFRDKSIPG

-1870 DVRLVLEACAIQEA
+1870 DVRLVLEAYAIREA
-1884 GLEFEPPEGA
+1884 GLDFEPPEGA
-1894 TFDGLIYDVSKTL
+1894 TFDSLIYDVTKSL
-1907 AKEES
+1907 AKEED
-1912 LIPPRI
+1912 LIPPRLK
-1918 AGAFEPL
+1918 GAFEPL
-1925 SSRERF
+1925 SSHERF
-1931 SNDLDELFEAYDN
+1931 ANDLDELFEAYDN

-1992 HHHGITREEMEGL
+1992 HHHGITREEMASL

-2019 NGATSSDAVVLVL
+2019 NGATSGDAVVLVL
-2032 PGVDSDNQPL
+2032 PDVDSDNQPL
-2042 LAVIRPNEDAQYELE
+2042 LAVIRPNEEAQYELE

-2116 IIRRSSVIDKAEGRD
+2116 IIRRSSVIDKAEGKD
-2131 VSETVV
+2131 VSATVAV
-2137 SAEDRPTTVDAMKVI
+2137 IDDAPRIDAMKVI
-2152 EEANERLRAEQTAQI
+2152 EEANEQLRSEQAAQL
-2167 EESLAESDV
+2167 EESLTESDMMQP
-2176 LQHREGVVRHEEPAL
+2176 LAGVVKHENPTL
-2191 ADRLKAAVVGAL
+2191 ADKLKAAVVGAL
-2203 AWTVVSAP
+2203 AWTVVAAP
-2211 AAAAEVQTP
+2211 VDAEEVQTP
-2220 TGTYVAQASDDLIEL
+2220 TGTYIVQASDDLIDL
-2235 KGRLARSLDEA
+2235 KGRLARSLDET
-2246 LPAGWVIDDVAPS
+2246 LPAGWVMDDVAPS
-2259 KDMLALEMTITSGEV
+2259 KDVLALEMTVTSGAV

-2279 VVAPR
+2279 VIAPR
-2284 DKTTTTEENLDD
+2284 DKTATTEEILDD

-2301 LEAAAEAMVGEM
+2301 LEAAAEAMVGEL
-2313 AAEAYIASSRRRDA
+2313 AAEAYVSSTRRRDA
-2327 KDVLGEEDL
+2327 KEALDEDNL
-2336 GAINAASATV
+2336 GAIDAASATV

-2354 AYMHVGDDILA
+2354 AYMHVGDSILV

-2371 HLYTR
+2371 QLYTR

-2385 FVDDNGHEI
+2385 FVDDNGREV

-2407 AASRMNEMLAAYANH
+2407 AASRMNEMLAAYVNH

-2443 SEIPPSTESP
+2443 SELTPAAENPSAEENKQ
-2453 DMVEGNQENKGFFQR
+2453 EGKGFFQR
-2468 MRETFG
+2468 MREAFG
-2474 SRRQEKESESREHS
+2474 PRRQEKENETREQS
-2488 ARRTD
+2488 TRRGD

-2510 SAMEVPMVAAAEE
+2510 SVMEAPVVAAAEMQ
-2523 KSKDGGRRKVE
+2523 SKGSDRRKVE
-2534 VEGYVTR
+2534 VVGYAAKEAAKSVT
-2541 ETVKNATLK
+2541 AK
-2550 SDEVEARAGAA
+2550 SDEIEARAGAA

>member
-1 MDEQVIAVMVLEAG
+1 MDEQVKAVMVLEVD

-36 GLGVKAPS
+36 GLGVEAPS

-66 DMLNDLASLAAGLTD
+66 DMLNDLASLAAGLTE
-81 EQREAAELYWDSVIS
+81 EQREAAVLYWNNAVS
-96 VSEQDKF
+96 VSEQGDF
-103 QAAANVLMQA
+103 RAAANVLMQA
-113 NEIEQ
+113 SEIER
-118 WHAYDYYVPEAGWPM
+118 WRAYDYYEPEAGWAR
-133 PLSSIDK
+133 PLSREEK
-140 YGRSWFESNY
+140 YGRTWLESAY
-150 TVPTIAHYNYDMEL
+150 SVPQIAYNNYDLESF
-164 YGRRNSD
+164 GQAHSD
-171 DVRLYDE
+171 GVILFDD
-178 GYLDMS
+178 GYLDAYANYPS
-184 ADWPDIE
+184 IE
-191 SYDRGAMNDD
+191 DFDRGQMND
-201 IESVALPE
+201 ALDSMEIPSS
-209 ELENWQKVFI
+209 LEAWQKVR
-219 VARSLHNGNEFK
+219 VTARSLYNGREFTE
-231 ATLPMNP
+231 TLPMSSSDAMDF
-238 TEALD
+238 ESRA
-243 LEEAT
+243 E
-248 TLGKKHDYE
+248 LGGEHDYE
-257 IVEIEDSG
+257 IVELEDGG
-265 VLERLGVDATAH
+265 VLDRLGIDPSRRNYDMLT
-277 SYERVETLNGLLIM
+277 SLNGVVAM
-291 AATRLSASGSDYD
+291 AAARLEAGGDDYA
-304 RVRALLNE
+304 RVSALLSE
-312 QVSPTYLDAAGAIAS
+312 FPDPTYMDVAGAI
-327 VEEIPYYAYDFPN
+327 EEVGNIPFHGYEFPN
-340 IDAHDLS
+340 MDFYDLAN
-347 SMSKEEK
+347 MSKEEK
-354 WGRTYYDAQAE
+354 WGRTYYAQIAEEGGNALPEGLDTYNELLSVDFKPEMLAE
-365 AGELSEGK
+365 AHNVSIGNN
-373 KGYEELIDIDFD
+373 GY
-385 IKTYGLDHD
+385 Y
-394 VTLGGGGYIDAYS
+394 DAYA
-407 GDELNL
+407 GDELDL
-413 TFYDDEE
+413 TYYDDEE

-435 DTQVLRDIEQMVAQ
+435 DTQVLRDTEQ
-449 PVIPAPSEPYA
+449 PVAHPYIPAPSEPYA

-490 SDGPGSQIAY
+490 SDGPGSQVAY

-547 LAAEALDEAQRIM
+547 LAAEALDEVQRIM
-560 EDLAEDLPEDE
+560 EDLVEDLPEDE

-589 RGEDLRAGAEERRA
+589 RGEDLRAGAEERS

-613 MQNVIEGLDEMSSG
+613 MQNVIEGLDKSA

-688 HAADLVQPAVEDLS
+688 HAAGLVQPAVEDLS

-779 MLEVPILN
+779 MLEVRILN
-787 AISDGVHNRSLG
+787 AISDGVHERSMSH
-799 FRSRGLMSVNRNG
+799 RSYGLMSTNRDE
-812 EPIVKGGPT
+812 EPIVIGAPT

-865 DPEHVYT
+865 DQEHVYT

-886 AERVFAELDWQHPE
+886 AERVFAELDWQRPE

-960 LGLVEHRDAE
+960 LDLVEYRDAE

-1001 GMVSALIDTDDP
+1001 GMVSALIDTDDS

-1036 SDIEA
+1036 GDIEA

-1051 AAIGRTFP
+1051 AAIGRSFP

-1095 RDAAATLVFAP
+1095 RDAAATLVSAP
-1106 DNFGNYNLSDELQE
+1106 DNFGNFNLSDELQE

-1225 RTEKTSGEDKGP
+1225 RLEKTSSEDKGP

-1249 GYAFVV
+1249 GYVFVV

-1304 VLAEIREKAEREA
+1304 VLAEIREKAEHEA

-1382 RNGAIDNDEKNRAMA
+1382 RNGTINNDEKNRAMA
-1397 TVVSEYV
+1397 AVVSEYV
-1404 TSSRDAGDLTEE
+1404 SSSRDAGDLTEE

-1442 GSEGITFGSEEPK
+1442 GSEGITFE
-1455 GTNEG
+1455 NEG
-1460 LRIDPERSRWYIN
+1460 PHIDPERSRWYVN
-1473 GREGWEFPVYVVGNN
+1473 GREGWEFPVYIAGDTQ
-1488 ESNEPS
+1488 SNGPS
-1494 AVCGIEMSPAGSFVA
+1494 AACGIEMSPSGSFVA
-1509 IVELNGEQRPDLSP
+1509 VVELNGEQRLDLSP

-1532 AREAGMA
+1532 AREAGML

-1553 PYVHGE
+1553 PYVRGE
-1559 VAPDPYPEAWAR
+1559 VAPDPYPEAWAK
-1571 DEGVKMTAEQIM
+1571 DEGAKMTAEQIM
-1583 AKYGFDPDV
+1583 AKYGFDPDI

-1613 EERGQIVQA
+1613 GERGQIVQA
-1622 WGGDLEEVLTEYNP
+1622 WGGDLTAALAEYDP
-1636 ENAAWIST
+1636 ENAQWIST
-1644 ADGRNNDLLY
+1644 IDGRSNDLLY
-1654 DWPNGMETVL
+1654 DWPDGMETAL

-1708 IFEDVP
+1708 IFEDIP

-1726 DEESEHAYVANLKLG
+1726 DEESEHAYVANLKLE

-1751 DNDNAFQASNGIASF
+1751 DNGNAFQANNGIASF
-1766 EEAREKAMRMFRAGG
+1766 EEAREYATRMFRAGG
-1781 RYDAEALDNFEGFQ
+1781 RYSAEALNDFEGFQ
-1795 KDFAA
+1795 KEFPAA
-1800 VDDKSQE
+1800 DIKPQE
-1807 LGRRSYESILM
+1807 SEWRSFESILM

-1861 ATTWTVDND
+1861 ATTWAVDND
-1870 DVRLVLEACAIQEA
+1870 DVRLVLEAYTIKVA
-1884 GLEFEPPEGA
+1884 GLEFEPPEGT
-1894 TFDGLIYDVSKTL
+1894 TFETIIYDASKSL
-1907 AKEES
+1907 AKEDD

-1918 AGAFEPL
+1918 PGVFEPL
-1925 SSRERF
+1925 SGRAQFEL
-1931 SNDLDELFEAYDN
+1931 DLDSLFDEYS
-1944 NLRFSPLETIY
+1944 RGIRPRPRESIYVSP
-1955 ISDTPG
+1955 TPG
-1961 ILVSLGMEQ
+1961 VLIAMGMSQ
-1970 RPIHLNALHA
+1970 RGIYMNKRHA
-1980 LNIIAPKNERNS
+1980 MSVISPRDDSK
-1992 HHHGITREEMEGL
+1992 HHHGLTQDDLSRLPELLAAPAIVTEGL
-2005 PDLIARPAVITDAL
+2005 
-2019 NGATSSDAVVLVL
+2019 NGSTNPESIVMIL
-2032 PGVDSDNQPL
+2032 PYVNNESEPL
-2042 LAVIRPNEDAQYELE
+2042 MAIIRPNEKVSYELE
-2057 TINMNRLAS
+2057 TVDANRLAS
-2066 VYGKRNAENFLA
+2066 IYGKRNANNFLQSA
-2078 NAAEQGKVLY
+2078 IEQEKLLY
-2088 IDQKETEELSKVS
+2088 VDKEKTEELAT
-2101 QLQLLKSL
+2101 QTRLQLPSGE
-2109 AGLPFNE
+2109 AGLPLNG

-2131 VSETVV
+2131 VSVAAAGIDDV
-2137 SAEDRPTTVDAMKVI
+2137 PKIDAMKVI
-2152 EEANERLRAEQTAQI
+2152 EEANEQLRSEQTAQI
-2167 EESLAESDV
+2167 EDSLTESDV
-2176 LQHREGVVRHEEPAL
+2176 LQHREGVMRHEEPAL

-2211 AAAAEVQTP
+2211 AAAAEVQTT

-2284 DKTTTTEENLDD
+2284 DKTTTTDENLDD

-2327 KDVLGEEDL
+2327 KNVLGEEDL
-2336 GAINAASATV
+2336 GAIDAASTTV

-2354 AYMHVGDDILA
+2354 AYMHVGDNILV
-2365 QTGDNP
+2365 QTGENP
-2371 HLYTR
+2371 QLYTR

-2407 AASRMNEMLAAYANH
+2407 AASHMNEMLAAYANH

-2453 DMVEGNQENKGFFQR
+2453 DMVEGNQESKGFFQR

-2493 EEAATQT
+2493 EERATQT